1 MEWRDDGLI
10 LGTRKHG
17 ETSVIVEAMTR
28 AHGRY
33 FGLVRGGRSKRM
45 QPFLQPGNHAEF
57 VWRARLDEH
66 LGTFSVEP
74 VKLRTARLMA
84 SAEALHAV
92 CLVAALL
99 RLAAERDPHPALY
112 ETAMRIAGS
121 IEKLEILPPLI
132 VRFEA
137 EILSQMG
144 FGLDLEA
151 CAATGATKDL
161 IYVSPK
167 SGHAVS
173 KAAGEAYKT
182 RLLPLPAFLRG
193 RSVEEPS
200 PAEIR
205 DGFRLTGFFL
215 ARHLFGP
222 RGETLPEARGAYLAE
237 IEKRF
242 AAAAQS
248 SANQLFT

>member
-17 ETSVIVEAMTR
+17 ETSLIVEAMTR
-28 AHGRY
+28 VHGRH
-33 FGLVRGGRSKRM
+33 FGLVRGGRSRRM
-45 QPFLQPGNHAEF
+45 QPLLQPGNHAEF

-66 LGTFSVEP
+66 LGTFAVEP
-74 VKLRTARLMA
+74 VQLHTARLMA

-112 ETAMRIAGS
+112 ETAVRIAGS
-121 IEKLEILPPLI
+121 IDRPESLAPLI

-144 FGLDLEA
+144 FGLDLET
-151 CAATGATKDL
+151 CAASGVTTDL
-161 IYVSPK
+161 VYVSPK
-167 SGHAVS
+167 SGRAVS
-173 KAAGEAYKT
+173 KAAGEGYKA
-182 RLLPLPAFLRG
+182 RLLPLPAFLRDKFT
-193 RSVEEPS
+193 EDPS
-200 PAEIR
+200 LADIR

-215 ARHLFGP
+215 MRHLFGP
-222 RGETLPEARGAYLAE
+222 RGEALPEARGAYLGE
-237 IEKRF
+237 LEKRLGC
-242 AAAAQS
+242 
-248 SANQLFT
+248 SAS

>member
-17 ETSVIVEAMTR
+17 ETSIIVEAMTR
-28 AHGRY
+28 AHGRH

-45 QPFLQPGNHAEF
+45 QPLLQPGNHAEF

-66 LGTFSVEP
+66 LGIFAVEP
-74 VKLRTARLMA
+74 MQLRTARLMV

-112 ETAMRIAGS
+112 ETAVRIAGG
-121 IEKLEILPPLI
+121 IDRPEILAPLI

-144 FGLDLEA
+144 FGLDLA
-151 CAATGATKDL
+151 TCAATGATKDL
-161 IYVSPK
+161 VYVSPK
-167 SGHAVS
+167 SGRAVS
-173 KAAGEAYKT
+173 KAAGEAYKA
-182 RLLPLPAFLRG
+182 RLLPLPAFLRNG
-193 RSVEEPS
+193 NMEDDPP
-200 PAEIR
+200 PADIL

-215 ARHLFGP
+215 ARDLFGP
-222 RGETLPEARGAYLAE
+222 RGQALPEARGAYLVELA
-237 IEKRF
+237 KRF
-242 AAAAQS
+242 GSTA
-248 SANQLFT
+248 

>member
-28 AHGRY
+28 THGRH

-45 QPFLQPGNHAEF
+45 QPLLQPGNHAEF

-74 VKLRTARLMA
+74 MQLRTARLMA

-99 RLAAERDPHPALY
+99 RLGPERDPHPALY
-112 ETAMRIAGS
+112 DTAVRIAGS
-121 IEKLEILPPLI
+121 VDRSENLAPLI

-144 FGLDLEA
+144 FGLDLES
-151 CAATGATKDL
+151 CAATGVTKDL

-167 SGHAVS
+167 SGRAVS

-182 RLLPLPAFLRG
+182 RLLPLPAFLRNG
-193 RSVEEPS
+193 HGENDPP
-200 PAEIR
+200 PADIL
-205 DGFRLTGFFL
+205 DGFQLTGFFL
-215 ARHLFGP
+215 ARDLFAP
-222 RGETLPEARGAYLAE
+222 RGQALPEARGAYLGALAT
-237 IEKRF
+237 RF
-242 AAAAQS
+242 S
-248 SANQLFT
+248 SSV

>member
-10 LGTRKHG
+10 LGTKKHG

-28 AHGRY
+28 AHGRH

-45 QPFLQPGNHAEF
+45 QPLLQTGNHAEF

-74 VKLRTARLMA
+74 VQLRTARLMT

-92 CLVAALL
+92 CHVAALL

-112 ETAMRIAGS
+112 ETAVRIAAS
-121 IEKLEILPPLI
+121 IERPEILAPLI

-144 FGLDLEA
+144 FGLDLGT
-151 CAATGATKDL
+151 CAATGISTDL

-167 SGHAVS
+167 SGRAVS
-173 KAAGEAYKT
+173 QAAGEAYKA
-182 RLLPLPAFLRG
+182 RLLPLPAFLRNG
-193 RSVEEPS
+193 GMEEDPS
-200 PAEIR
+200 SSAIR

-215 ARHLFGP
+215 VRHLFGP
-222 RGETLPEARGAYLAE
+222 RGEALPEARGAYLRELA
-237 IEKRF
+237 KRF
-242 AAAAQS
+242 GAAA
-248 SANQLFT
+248 

>member
-28 AHGRY
+28 AHGRH

-45 QPFLQPGNHAEF
+45 QPLLQPGNHAEF

-66 LGTFSVEP
+66 LGTFSVELTQ
-74 VKLRTARLMA
+74 LRTARLMA

-92 CLVAALL
+92 CHVAALL
-99 RLAAERDPHPALY
+99 RLAAERDPHPGLY
-112 ETAMRIAGS
+112 ETAVKIAGS
-121 IEKLEILPPLI
+121 IERPEFLAPLI

-144 FGLDLEA
+144 FGLDLET
-151 CAATGATKDL
+151 CAATGATQDL

-167 SGHAVS
+167 SGRAVS
-173 KAAGEAYKT
+173 KAAGEPYKT
-182 RLLPLPAFLRG
+182 GFCRCLLFCGTEITDEDPP
-193 RSVEEPS
+193 
-200 PAEIR
+200 PAEPQGWIPVDR
-205 DGFRLTGFFL
+205 VLFSPRPLRAARPNPAGSARRLSQGT
-215 ARHLFGP
+215 RQRFG
-222 RGETLPEARGAYLAE
+222 
-237 IEKRF
+237 KRF
-242 AAAAQS
+242 GAAV
-248 SANQLFT
+248 

>member
-17 ETSVIVEAMTR
+17 ETSIIVEAMTR
-28 AHGRY
+28 AHGRH

-45 QPFLQPGNHAEF
+45 QPLLQPGNHAEF

-66 LGTFSVEP
+66 LGTFAVEP
-74 VKLRTARLMA
+74 VQLRTARLMA

-112 ETAMRIAGS
+112 ETAVRIAGG
-121 IEKLEILPPLI
+121 IDRPEILAPLI

-137 EILSQMG
+137 EILTQMG
-144 FGLDLEA
+144 FGLDLA
-151 CAATGATKDL
+151 TCAATGATKDL
-161 IYVSPK
+161 VYVSPK
-167 SGHAVS
+167 SGCAVS
-173 KAAGEAYKT
+173 KAAGEAYKA
-182 RLLPLPAFLRG
+182 RLLPLPAFLRNG
-193 RSVEEPS
+193 NMEDDPP
-200 PAEIR
+200 PADIL

-215 ARHLFGP
+215 ARDLFGP
-222 RGETLPEARGAYLAE
+222 RGQALPEARGAYLVELA
-237 IEKRF
+237 KRF
-242 AAAAQS
+242 GSTA
-248 SANQLFT
+248 

>member
-28 AHGRY
+28 AHGRH

-45 QPFLQPGNHAEF
+45 QPLLQPGNHADL

-74 VKLRTARLMA
+74 IALRTARLMT

-92 CLVAALL
+92 CHVAALL

-112 ETAMRIAGS
+112 ETAVRIAGGIDRPES
-121 IEKLEILPPLI
+121 LAPLI

-144 FGLDLEA
+144 FGLDLET
-151 CAATGATKDL
+151 CAATGATQDL
-161 IYVSPK
+161 VYVSPK
-167 SGHAVS
+167 SGRAVS
-173 KAAGEAYKT
+173 KAAGEPYKA
-182 RLLPLPAFLRG
+182 RLLPLPSFLRDG
-193 RSVEEPS
+193 IAVEDPP
-200 PAEIR
+200 PAAIR
-205 DGFRLTGFFL
+205 DGFKLTGFFL
-215 ARHLFGP
+215 ARDLFGP
-222 RGETLPEARGAYLAE
+222 RGQALPEARGAYLAALGM
-237 IEKRF
+237 RF
-242 AAAAQS
+242 RAVA
-248 SANQLFT
+248 

>member
-28 AHGRY
+28 AHGRH
-33 FGLVRGGRSKRM
+33 FGLVRGGRSQRM
-45 QPFLQPGNHAEF
+45 QPLLQPGNHAEF

-92 CLVAALL
+92 CHVAALL

-112 ETAMRIAGS
+112 ETAVRIAGG
-121 IEKLEILPPLI
+121 IDKPETLAPLI

-144 FGLDLEA
+144 FGLDLET
-151 CAATGATKDL
+151 CAATGTHRR
-161 IYVSPK
+161 ISFMCRQSPDGPSRRRRAK
-167 SGHAVS
+167 PIKHGFCRCRRFCETET
-173 KAAGEAYKT
+173 GRKT
-182 RLLPLPAFLRG
+182 RLPPTSG
-193 RSVEEPS
+193 MVS
-200 PAEIR
+200 
-205 DGFRLTGFFL
+205 
-215 ARHLFGP
+215 
-222 RGETLPEARGAYLAE
+222 
-237 IEKRF
+237 
-242 AAAAQS
+242 
-248 SANQLFT
+248 N